1 MTISPRLF
9 ARYRAADTGETWDTR
24 HYTDEPAAFV
34 DETGRTWRRVALT
47 RRAYTRTEAAT
58 RELDEAE
65 EPARTNDAEDRA
77 ARGGW

>member
-1 MTISPRLF
+1 MTISLRLF
-9 ARYRAADTGETWDTR
+9 ARYRADDNGETWDTR

-34 DETGRTWRRVALT
+34 DETGRTWRRVAVT
-47 RRAYTRTEAAT
+47 RLLHTSTAAAT

-77 ARGGW
+77 NRGGW